1 VRQRDWGKS
10 AIYLIGPDARGFRRL
25 ARGWSPSWSP
35 DGRSIAFA
43 SGDSICR
50 VGADGRGRTRI
61 IGGLRAADVRWSPG
75 GHKILYTT
83 LGGGS
88 ATVWIMNRDGT
99 NRVRVLR
106 KEYIDGVAWQS
117 DSED

>member
-1 VRQRDWGKS
+1 
-10 AIYLIGPDARGFRRL
+10 
-25 ARGWSPSWSP
+25 
-35 DGRSIAFA
+35 
-43 SGDSICR
+43 
-50 VGADGRGRTRI
+50 
-61 IGGLRAADVRWSPG
+61 VRWSPD

-106 KEYIDGVAWQS
+106 KEYIDGVAWQPG
-117 DSED
+117 